1 MAELFLIVGPRNIGL
16 YYRCVDVSIYVWYG
30 VALFFVQVKKLQ
42 GAMIDET
49 ELIFQFDK
57 PLVSAFGGI
66 S

>member
-1 MAELFLIVGPRNIGL
+1 V
-16 YYRCVDVSIYVWYG
+16 VVSIYVKYG

-42 GAMIDET
+42 AAMIDET

-57 PLVSAFGGI
+57 PVVSTFGDI